1 MDTMPISKTARR
13 REAADEALI
22 RSVFAEHG
30 GAMLGY
36 ASKLTRDRAAAE
48 DIVQEAL
55 FRAWRHADALD
66 EGKGSVRGWLLTVVR
81 NIFTD
86 QVRARARRAPETME
100 APPDA
105 AVDRDHADKVVASM
119 VVVDSL
125 NRLSPEQK
133 TALEL
138 IYLQGYGIAE
148 AADIMGVPPGT
159 AKTRAFYGLRALRD
173 MHAADELVK
182 GRSAE

>member
-1 MDTMPISKTARR
+1 MPFTKTARR
-13 REAADEALI
+13 GEAADEALI
-22 RSVFAEHG
+22 RALFAEHG

-55 FRAWRHADALD
+55 LRAWKHAGSLD

-86 QVRARARRAPETME
+86 QVRARRVPETLE
-100 APPDA
+100 APPDV
-105 AVDRDHADKVVASM
+105 AVERDHADKVVASM
-119 VVVDSL
+119 VVVDALS
-125 NRLSPEQK
+125 RLSPEQR
-133 TALEL
+133 TALGL
-138 IYLQGYGIAE
+138 IYLKGFGVAE
-148 AADIMGVPPGT
+148 AAEIMGVPPGT

-182 GRSAE
+182 GRSAA